1 MADAIFNGVE
11 AVANPQSYFN
21 VIKRTSARS
30 TPLLKLLNAKGSK
43 KGKNASKG
51 HKWYYMNSAR
61 AGQANAHA
69 EGSKRADITTFAD
82 VELSNQFQIFKKTSG
97 ITGTQ
102 NESMNV
108 EDKKEDIAR
117 QQFENEN
124 QLRLDMEQALL
135 TSTAPVGAAVLT
147 DVRKMAGMKHYI
159 PANAKADITNAA
171 LSPKAH
177 IDEALG
183 YMDDY
188 GITDYPL
195 ILMCG
200 RNVFTDL
207 NWMYDNQ
214 KLLGKDERSII
225 AVKNKIR
232 TGWADDVTIMSNR
245 NFADNEIIIF
255 APALCDIVLLRQ
267 KKNSPCSDPE
277 YDYDATESLFELS
290 YQHKDPMAAYHIENV
305 GRTI

>member
-1 MADAIFNGVE
+1 MADAIFNGVD
-11 AVANPQSYFN
+11 AVANPQSYWN
-21 VIKRTSARS
+21 VIRKTSARS
-30 TPLLKLLNAKGSK
+30 TPLLKILGTSGKK
-43 KGKNASKG
+43 KGKNASNG

-61 AGQANAHA
+61 TGADNAHA
-69 EGSKRADITTFAD
+69 EGSRRADITTFAD
-82 VELSNQFQIFKKTSG
+82 VELANQFQIFKKTSG

-108 EDKKEDIAR
+108 EDKKEDILR
-117 QQFENEN
+117 QQTQNEA
-124 QLRLDMEQALL
+124 QIRLDIEKSLI
-135 TSTAPVGAAVLT
+135 TPDAPVSATVLS
-147 DVRKMAGMKHYI
+147 DVRKSAGMKHYI
-159 PANAKADITNAA
+159 PAAAKANLANAA
-171 LSPKAH
+171 LNPKSH

-188 GITDYPL
+188 GITDNPL

-214 KLLGKDERSII
+214 KLLAKNERSIV
-225 AVKNKIR
+225 AVKNKIV

-267 KKNSPCSDPE
+267 KKNASCSDPE
-277 YDYDATESLFELS
+277 YDYDATESLFELT
-290 YQHKDPMAAYHIENV
+290 YQHLDPMAAYHIENV
-305 GRTI
+305 GRTT